1 MTAKITALMNE
12 PEANGDYVAELTMPD
27 GTTSTATISLDVARV
42 ITVTLQQAIAEQW
55 AKTSRGTF
63 LVFRVNSASVVHNGP
78 TAELMVGS
86 NELGQTVMQMSDE
99 WFVEVQRY
107 IDRVQ
112 TSRQTSRTIQ

>member
-63 LVFRVNSASVVHNGP
+63 LVFRVNSA
-78 TAELMVGS
+78 MVGS

-99 WFVEVQRY
+99 WLVEVQRY